1 MKRISTVED
10 LIANSYLLLE
20 LRACLVDRY
29 IIYFNKDDVDG
40 MTAIE
45 NLHYQLFGKGIFG

>member
-1 MKRISTVED
+1 MKKVSTVED

-29 IIYFNKDDVDG
+29 LIYFDKNDIDG
-40 MTAIE
+40 MDAIE
-45 NLHYQLFGKGIFG
+45 NLHYQLFGKSILS